1 VGALLILVLA
11 NWPWTLLAIKD
22 TNDKL
27 MGTELGAAGPES
39 RALVV
44 KWNKLHVVRT
54 VLGAL
59 AAIAFL
65 FALF

>member
-1 VGALLILVLA
+1 
-11 NWPWTLLAIKD
+11 
-22 TNDKL
+22 